1 MASKFYF
8 NLKKAAIFQ
17 ALIWERFFQLVG
29 LLGKI
34 FLILFIFTF
43 LIFLYGFLRD
53 TLPESDLS
61 LLFGLST
68 IFLTLT
74 ISFWLKT
81 LFFNLKLK
89 RPKLKIEPKG
99 VLLRPEEYNLA
110 EFLSFEV
117 AKAVFRAINF
127 SRKRKLPKIYSEAL
141 LYFSLE
147 KWPEANFIFSRLLLP
162 LKEIK
167 KELKDYLD
175 NLQKEKFQQVF
186 SEDYNPRTGAPA
198 TREALASRPATL
210 PLLAGPFQ
218 KVILQAMKI
227 AKERGHQTIERGDI
241 LISQSKIDPIFKK
254 YLITADLKAQDI
266 ENLADWLESL
276 EKRISERKKF
286 WEYKNLAK
294 RGNLAK
300 RWASGYTITLDKY
313 SIDWT
318 DFIKRR
324 GFEEIIG
331 HKLAI
336 EQIERIL
343 AKSEINNVLLVGEP
357 GTGRGATIQALAQRV
372 LFGES
377 LPSLNYKRVVELD
390 MTVLLTQI
398 ENPEDIEAT
407 LDRILREAIFAGNI
421 ILIIN
426 DFHNYIG
433 QLARPGI
440 IDISGVLSPYL
451 KSSQFQI
458 VAITT
463 FLGLHKY
470 IEQNPS
476 ISSLFEKVEVSEISA
491 KDTIKLLENQA
502 LILEKKYRKFVS
514 YPAIREIVNYSQK
527 YLSSIPLPKSAMDL
541 LDETMVYLAR
551 EAKKQVLLPE
561 HVDRVVSEKIQIPV
575 GELETKERKILLN
588 LENLIHQRII
598 NQEEAVDE
606 ISAAL
611 RRARADVSIR
621 SGPMGCFLFLGPT
634 GVGKTETSK
643 ALAEIY
649 FGSEEKM
656 IRLDMSEFQDT
667 QDIPRL
673 IGSASEEGLLTTPV
687 REAPFSLILL
697 DEIEKAH
704 SNVSNLF
711 LQVFDEGHLTDG
723 LGRKVDF
730 KNSIIISTSNAG
742 AEIIWEDIRL
752 NKKLD
757 IVKEDLLS
765 YLFKRG
771 VFRPEFINRFDGV
784 VIFKPLNE
792 ENLLAI
798 SELLLGKLKKNLEE
812 KNIELIIT
820 EPLKE
825 KIVELGYNPTFGA
838 REMKRVI
845 QDKVENV
852 LATALLSGELKKG
865 DKVEVV
871 PKDNKFELVL
881 KS

>member
-1 MASKFYF
+1 MVSKFYF
-8 NLKKAAIFQ
+8 DLKKAAIFQ
-17 ALIWERFFQLVG
+17 ALIWERVFRLVR
-29 LLGKI
+29 LLKKL

-43 LIFLYGFLRD
+43 LIFLYGFLREA
-53 TLPESDLS
+53 LSQSALS
-61 LLFGLST
+61 LLFGFSI
-68 IFLTLT
+68 IFLTSL
-74 ISFWLKT
+74 IGLWAKA

-89 RPKLKIEPKG
+89 RPKLKIELKTAAS
-99 VLLRPEEYNLA
+99 RPEEHNLA
-110 EFLSFEV
+110 EFLSFEA
-117 AKAVFRAINF
+117 AKAVFGAINF
-127 SRKRKLPKIYSEAL
+127 SKKRKLPKISSEAL

-147 KWPEANFIFSRLLLP
+147 EWPEANFIFSRALLS

-167 KELKDYLD
+167 KELKNYLIS
-175 NLQKEKFQQVF
+175 LGSKGFQEIF
-186 SEDYNPRTGAPA
+186 SED
-198 TREALASRPATL
+198 
-210 PLLAGPFQ
+210 FQ
-218 KVILQAMKI
+218 KVILEAVKI
-227 AKERGHQTIERGDI
+227 AQRKGHLTIEMGDI
-241 LISQSKIDPIFKK
+241 LISQSQIDPTFKK
-254 YLITADLKAQDI
+254 YLIAANLKTQDI

-276 EKRISERKKF
+276 KERIAERKKF

-300 RWASGYTITLDKY
+300 QWAAGYTITLDQY

-331 HKLAI
+331 HKLTI
-336 EQIERIL
+336 EKIERIL

-357 GTGRGATIQALAQRV
+357 GTGRGATIQALAQRS

-377 LPSLNYKRVVELD
+377 LPNLNYKRVVELD
-390 MTVLLTQI
+390 MTALLTQI
-398 ENPEDIEAT
+398 ENSEDIEAT

-426 DFHNYIG
+426 EFHNYIG

-440 IDISGVLSPYL
+440 IDISGVLAPYL
-451 KSSQFQI
+451 KSPQFQI

-463 FLGLHKY
+463 FVGLHKY

-476 ISSLFEKVEVSEISA
+476 ILSLFEKVEVSEISV
-491 KDTIKLLENQA
+491 KDTIRLLENQA
-502 LILEKKYRKFVS
+502 LILERKYRKFVS

-541 LDETMVYLAR
+541 LDEIMVYLTR
-551 EAKKQVLLPE
+551 EAKEQILLPE

-575 GELETKERKILLN
+575 GELKVREREILLN

-598 NQEEAVDE
+598 NQEEAVNE
-606 ISAAL
+606 VSAAM
-611 RRARADVSIR
+611 RRARAAFTIR
-621 SGPMGCFLFLGPT
+621 AGPMGCFLFLGPT

-649 FGSEEKM
+649 FGLPSQISPSKTWEGEKEKM

-667 QDIPRL
+667 QDISRL

-687 REAPFSLILL
+687 RENPFSLILL

-704 SNVSNLF
+704 PNVSNLF
-711 LQVFDEGHLTDG
+711 LQIFDEGLLTDG

-730 KNSIIISTSNAG
+730 KNSIIIATSNAG

-757 IVKEDLLS
+757 IVKEDLLG
-765 YLFKRG
+765 YLFKKR

-784 VIFKPLNE
+784 VVFKPLTK

-798 SELLLGKLKKNLEE
+798 SELLLQKLKKNLEE
-812 KNIELIIT
+812 KNIEFIIT
-820 EPLKE
+820 QPLKE
-825 KIVELGYNPTFGA
+825 KITELGYNPTFGA
-838 REMKRVI
+838 REMRRVI
-845 QDKVENV
+845 QDKVENI
-852 LATALLSGELKKG
+852 LATALLSGRLKKG
-865 DKVEVV
+865 DKVEIV
-871 PKDNKFELVL
+871 PKDNKFELII

>member
-1 MASKFYF
+1 MVSKFYF
-8 NLKKAAIFQ
+8 DFKKTAIFQ
-17 ALIWERFFQLVG
+17 SLIWERFFQLVRF
-29 LLGKI
+29 LKKI

-43 LIFLYGFLRD
+43 LIFLYGFLRNA
-53 TLPESDLS
+53 LYESDLS
-61 LLFGLST
+61 FLFGLSI
-68 IFLTLT
+68 IFLSLT
-74 ISFWLKT
+74 VGFWLKT

-89 RPKLKIEPKG
+89 KPKLKITIQESQKG
-99 VLLRPEEYNLA
+99 PEEGNGLPSTRLYNLA
-110 EFLSFEV
+110 EFLSFEA
-117 AKAVFRAINF
+117 AKAVFGAINF
-127 SRKRKLPKIYSEAL
+127 SKKRELSKISSEAL

-147 KWPEANFIFSRLLLP
+147 KWPEANFIFSRALLP

-175 NLQKEKFQQVF
+175 NLKGEKFQQIF
-186 SEDYNPRTGAPA
+186 SED
-198 TREALASRPATL
+198 
-210 PLLAGPFQ
+210 FQ
-218 KVILQAMKI
+218 KVILESLKFAQKGGRNFI
-227 AKERGHQTIERGDI
+227 KLEDI
-241 LISQSKIDPIFKK
+241 LIGQSQIDPTFKK
-254 YLITADLKAQDI
+254 YLIAADLKTQDI
-266 ENLADWLESL
+266 ESLVEWLESL
-276 EKRISERKKF
+276 KERISERKKF

-294 RGNLAK
+294 KGNLAK
-300 RWASGYTITLDKY
+300 RWAAGYTITLDKY

-331 HKLAI
+331 HKSTI

-343 AKSEINNVLLVGEP
+343 AKSEAKNVLLVGEP
-357 GTGRGATIQALAQRV
+357 GTGRGATIQALAQRI

-390 MTVLLTQI
+390 ITALLTQI

-421 ILIIN
+421 ILVIN

-451 KSSQFQI
+451 KSPQFQI

-470 IEQNPS
+470 VEQNPS
-476 ISSLFEKVEVSEISA
+476 ILSLFEKVEVSEISV
-491 KDTIKLLENQA
+491 KDTIKLLEKQA
-502 LILEKKYRKFVS
+502 LILEQKYKKFVS
-514 YPAIREIVNYSQK
+514 YPAIREIVNYSRK
-527 YLSSIPLPKSAMDL
+527 YLSSVPLPKSAMEL
-541 LDETMVYLAR
+541 LDEIMVYLAGKPK
-551 EAKKQVLLPE
+551 EQILLPE
-561 HVDRVVSEKIQIPV
+561 QVNKVVSEKIQIPV
-575 GELETKERKILLN
+575 GELGAKEKKILLN
-588 LENLIHQRII
+588 LEKLIHQRII

-606 ISAAL
+606 VSAAL
-611 RRARADVSIR
+611 RRARADFTIR

-656 IRLDMSEFQDT
+656 IRLDMSEFQDIK
-667 QDIPRL
+667 DIPRL
-673 IGSASEEGLLTTPV
+673 IGSVSEEGLLVTPV
-687 REAPFSLILL
+687 RETPFSLILL

-704 SNVSNLF
+704 PNVLNLF
-711 LQVFDEGHLTDG
+711 LQVFDEGCLTDG

-730 KNSIIISTSNAG
+730 KNSIIIATSNAG
-742 AEIIWEDIRL
+742 AEIIWEDIRV

-765 YLFKRG
+765 YLFKKE

-784 VIFKPLNE
+784 IIFKPLTK

-798 SELLLGKLKKNLEE
+798 SELLLEKLKKNLEE

-820 EPLKE
+820 ENLKE
-825 KIVELGYNPTFGA
+825 KIVKLSYNPTFGA
-838 REMKRVI
+838 REMRRVI

-852 LATALLSGELKKG
+852 LATAILSGELKKG
-865 DKVEVV
+865 DRVEIM
-871 PKDNKFELVL
+871 PKDNKFELIL

>member
-1 MASKFYF
+1 MFNF
-8 NLKKAAIFQ
+8 NLKRTAIFQ
-17 ALIWERFFQLVG
+17 ALIWERVFRLARV
-29 LLGKI
+29 LKKL

-43 LIFLYGFLRD
+43 LIFLYGFL
-53 TLPESDLS
+53 TENFAHSTLS
-61 LLFGLST
+61 LLFGFSI
-68 IFLTLT
+68 IFLTSLIGLWT
-74 ISFWLKT
+74 KAP
-81 LFFNLKLK
+81 FFNLKLK
-89 RPKLKIEPKG
+89 RPKLKITIQEA
-99 VLLRPEEYNLA
+99 LSSPEKYNLA
-110 EFLSFEV
+110 EFLSFEA
-117 AKAVFRAINF
+117 AKAVFGAINF
-127 SRKRKLPKIYSEAL
+127 SKKRKLPKISSEAL
-141 LYFSLE
+141 FYFSLKE
-147 KWPEANFIFSRLLLP
+147 WPEANFIFSRALLP

-167 KELKDYLD
+167 KELKNYMG
-175 NLQKEKFQQVF
+175 NLKGEKFQQIF
-186 SEDYNPRTGAPA
+186 SED
-198 TREALASRPATL
+198 
-210 PLLAGPFQ
+210 FQ
-218 KVILQAMKI
+218 KVILEALKI
-227 AKERGHQTIERGDI
+227 AQRKGHQAIEMGDI
-241 LISQSKIDPIFKK
+241 LVSQSRIDPTFKK
-254 YLITADLKAQDI
+254 YLIAADLKTQDI
-266 ENLADWLESL
+266 ENLADWLENL
-276 EKRISERKKF
+276 KEKIAERKKF

-300 RWASGYTITLDKY
+300 QWAAGYTITLDQY

-331 HKLAI
+331 HKLTI
-336 EQIERIL
+336 KQITRIL
-343 AKSEINNVLLVGEP
+343 AKSEINNVLLVGLP
-357 GTGRGATIQALAQRV
+357 GTGRGATIQDLAQRS

-390 MTVLLTQI
+390 MTALLTQI
-398 ENPEDIEAT
+398 ESSEDIEAT

-426 DFHNYIG
+426 EFHNYIG

-451 KSSQFQI
+451 KSPQFQI

-463 FLGLHKY
+463 FVGLHKY

-476 ISSLFEKVEVSEISA
+476 ILSLFEKVEVSEISA

-502 LILEKKYRKFVS
+502 LILEQKYKKFVS
-514 YPAIREIVNYSQK
+514 YPAMREIVNYSQK

-541 LDETMVYLAR
+541 LDEIMVYLAS
-551 EAKKQVLLPE
+551 EAKEQILLPE

-575 GELETKERKILLN
+575 GELEIKEREILLN
-588 LENLIHQRII
+588 LENLIHQRIVD
-598 NQEEAVDE
+598 QEEAVNGV
-606 ISAAL
+606 SAAM
-611 RRARADVSIR
+611 RRARAAFTIR
-621 SGPMGCFLFLGPT
+621 AGPMGCFLFLGPT

-649 FGSEEKM
+649 FGSEQKM

-673 IGSASEEGLLTTPV
+673 IGSTSQEGLLTTPV
-687 REAPFSLILL
+687 RENPFSLILL

-704 SNVSNLF
+704 PNVSNLF

-730 KNSIIISTSNAG
+730 KNSIIIATSNAG

-757 IVKEDLLS
+757 IVKEDLLG
-765 YLFKRG
+765 YLFKEG

-784 VIFKPLNE
+784 VVFKPLTK

-798 SELLLGKLKKNLEE
+798 SELLLQKLKKNLEE
-812 KNIELIIT
+812 KNIEFIIT
-820 EPLKE
+820 QSLKK
-825 KIVELGYNPTFGA
+825 KITELGYNPTLGA
-838 REMKRVI
+838 REMRRVI
-845 QDKVENV
+845 QDKVENI
-852 LATALLSGELKKG
+852 LATALLSGQLKKG
-865 DKVEVV
+865 DKVEIV
-871 PKDNKFELVL
+871 PKDKQFKLIL